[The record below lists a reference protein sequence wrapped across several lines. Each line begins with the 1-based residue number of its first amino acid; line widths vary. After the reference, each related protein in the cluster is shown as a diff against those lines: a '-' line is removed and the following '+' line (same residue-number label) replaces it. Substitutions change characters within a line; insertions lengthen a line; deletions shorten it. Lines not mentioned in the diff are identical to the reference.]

1 MKKISNKFKLLLVII
16 ILIIISG
23 ITIIATKG
31 FEFALEYEKTNE
43 IQLYLS
49 VDFNKED
56 IKQITDETMSNKPVL
71 IQKVEVFEDTVSI
84 ISKQITEE
92 EKTNTINKVNEKYG
106 LEIDTQTV
114 DITHIPHTKL
124 RDIFRP
130 YLVPF
135 LISTILVLGYI
146 GIRYNKQNIIKVI
159 FISAIT
165 IVLSELIILSI
176 IAITRI
182 PIGVFTLSYMLVAY
196 ILTVLGLSIKFEKDN
211 KKQKELE
218 ENIKNK

>member
-114 DITHIPHTKL
+114 DITDIPHTKL